1 MHSKQPLRIIG
12 RKRVR
17 NASPNKSYIFIYYKA
32 NLLGRTKGMKHKL
45 TIVCIL
51 FLLTVLLSAP
61 LNGKDVSSKPKE
73 FGFYIKTNK
82 TLVRL
87 LPNMVF
93 DERGI
98 LFIESNNPQRF
109 ALKDIDSFVIYG
121 QYDLSVLT
129 LNSLLFFQTS
139 PLGKPRYIFG
149 KEIDIDVKKQGTNLY
164 SLKQKGLLSRGYYCV
179 WINDTA
185 WDFVIE

>member
-1 MHSKQPLRIIG
+1 MKQKITML
-12 RKRVR
+12 
-17 NASPNKSYIFIYYKA
+17 
-32 NLLGRTKGMKHKL
+32 
-45 TIVCIL
+45 CIL
-51 FLLTVLLSAP
+51 FLLTTLFSVP
-61 LNGKDVSSKPKE
+61 LYGKDVKSKPKE
-73 FGFYIKTNK
+73 FGVYVKTNK

-98 LFIESNNPQRF
+98 FFIESNNPQRF
-109 ALKDIDSFVIYG
+109 ILKDIDSFVIYG

-149 KEIDIDVKKQGTNLY
+149 KEIDINVKKQGTDFY
-164 SLKQKGLLSRGYYCV
+164 SVKQKGLLSRGYYCL